1 MKDLTMNITKEE
13 LQRKFNQYNNL
24 YFEGKLGPCR
34 FYFLSRNCGIIGKYI
49 DPLKS
54 NGERESRIGIN
65 KYAITSDESLRN
77 VLVHEM
83 VHMYVYT
90 IEGVKFDGLFGH
102 GFRFR
107 RHKRRIKRDF
117 DFTI

>member
-1 MKDLTMNITKEE
+1 MDIKKEE
-13 LQRKFNQYNNL
+13 LQRKFNEYNNL

-34 FYFLSRNCGIIGKYI
+34 FYFLSKKCGIYGKYI

-65 KYAITSDESLRN
+65 KYLVPDEEFLKKL
-77 VLVHEM
+77 LVHEM
-83 VHMYVYT
+83 VHMYVAT
-90 IEGVKFDGLFGH
+90 IQGVRHDGLFGH

-107 RHKRRIKRDF
+107 RHKRRLKRDF
-117 DFTI
+117 GLKI